1 MCSHCDR
8 CISINHFFMSF
19 LFERAAAT
27 PLPFFGRQ
35 DTDQGKDREK
45 MEIKLNIYK
54 GKKIEKTY
62 TATSY
67 DLMYGTVED
76 FINIIDVDKINDEIA
91 VAGMIVKG
99 FGQVKPLLMDVFEG
113 LTEEELKNTKIKEL
127 VTVIIELGKGVL
139 EDFGYMIDPKN
150 SKRA

>member
-1 MCSHCDR
+1 
-8 CISINHFFMSF
+8 
-19 LFERAAAT
+19 
-27 PLPFFGRQ
+27 
-35 DTDQGKDREK
+35 

-76 FINIIDVDKINDEIA
+76 FINIIDIDKINDEIA

-113 LTEEELKNTKIKEL
+113 LTEEELKNAKIKEL

-139 EDFGYMIDPKN
+139 EDFGYMIDSKN

>member
-1 MCSHCDR
+1 
-8 CISINHFFMSF
+8 
-19 LFERAAAT
+19 
-27 PLPFFGRQ
+27 
-35 DTDQGKDREK
+35 

-139 EDFGYMIDPKN
+139 EDFGYMIDLKN
-150 SKRA
+150 LKRA

>member
-1 MCSHCDR
+1 
-8 CISINHFFMSF
+8 
-19 LFERAAAT
+19 
-27 PLPFFGRQ
+27 
-35 DTDQGKDREK
+35 

-113 LTEEELKNTKIKEL
+113 LTEDELKNTKIKEL

>member
-1 MCSHCDR
+1 
-8 CISINHFFMSF
+8 
-19 LFERAAAT
+19 
-27 PLPFFGRQ
+27 
-35 DTDQGKDREK
+35 

-62 TATSY
+62 TTTSY

-139 EDFGYMIDPKN
+139 EDFGYMIELKN
-150 SKRA
+150 SRRA

>member
-1 MCSHCDR
+1 
-8 CISINHFFMSF
+8 
-19 LFERAAAT
+19 
-27 PLPFFGRQ
+27 
-35 DTDQGKDREK
+35 

-76 FINIIDVDKINDEIA
+76 FINIIDIDKINDEIA

-139 EDFGYMIDPKN
+139 EDFGYMIDSKN

>member
-1 MCSHCDR
+1 
-8 CISINHFFMSF
+8 
-19 LFERAAAT
+19 
-27 PLPFFGRQ
+27 
-35 DTDQGKDREK
+35 

-139 EDFGYMIDPKN
+139 EDFGYMIDSKN